1 MNFEHFLSK
10 RILSARP
17 HKNSIS
23 APIIKIG
30 VLAIAIGMIVMIIS
44 VGVGFGMQ
52 KEIKNKI
59 SSFESHISIQSFN
72 NVINEN
78 SLNPISPDEKFIDF
92 LNKLPEIKNIE
103 RIISRFGI
111 VRTTENF
118 DGVFFK
124 GIEKSYDFSK
134 ITDYITEGSV
144 PEFSNNFSNEV
155 LISRSLA
162 DKLNLKLDDSF
173 QMLFSKSD
181 NPSPSI
187 IKLVVVGIFNSGF
200 EELDSKFIFGDIKQI
215 RRITKWEDDQISSLE
230 IQLNDQKNLD
240 QISENIYLNSPPDF
254 DVVTIKEK
262 YYTVFEWIELFDK
275 NIYAIIFIM
284 ILVASVNII
293 SVLVVL
299 ILERTNMI
307 GILKALGLPN
317 ISIQKFFI
325 YTSSYLILAGIII
338 GNVVGLLILFIQY
351 NFKIV
356 SLDPKI
362 YYVDSVPVFIEFSQI
377 ISLNVIVFF
386 LCVISIF
393 APSMLISKVNTKDS
407 IKFN

>member
-1 MNFEHFLSK
+1 
-10 RILSARP
+10 
-17 HKNSIS
+17 
-23 APIIKIG
+23 
-30 VLAIAIGMIVMIIS
+30 MIVMIIS

-92 LNKLPEIKNIE
+92 LNKIPEIKNIE

-111 VRTTENF
+111 VRTTDNF

-144 PEFSNNFSNEV
+144 PEFSKNFSNEV

>member
-1 MNFEHFLSK
+1 
-10 RILSARP
+10 
-17 HKNSIS
+17 
-23 APIIKIG
+23 
-30 VLAIAIGMIVMIIS
+30 MIVMIIS

-181 NPSPSI
+181 NQSPSI

-393 APSMLISKVNTKDS
+393 APSMLISKVNPKDS

>member
-1 MNFEHFLSK
+1 
-10 RILSARP
+10 
-17 HKNSIS
+17 
-23 APIIKIG
+23 
-30 VLAIAIGMIVMIIS
+30 MIIS

-393 APSMLISKVNTKDS
+393 APSMLISKVNPKDS

>member
-1 MNFEHFLSK
+1 
-10 RILSARP
+10 
-17 HKNSIS
+17 
-23 APIIKIG
+23 
-30 VLAIAIGMIVMIIS
+30 MIVMIIS

-393 APSMLISKVNTKDS
+393 APSMLISKVNPKDS

>member
-1 MNFEHFLSK
+1 
-10 RILSARP
+10 
-17 HKNSIS
+17 
-23 APIIKIG
+23 
-30 VLAIAIGMIVMIIS
+30 MIVMIIS

-134 ITDYITEGSV
+134 ITHYITEGSV
-144 PEFSNNFSNEV
+144 PEFSKNFSNEV

-393 APSMLISKVNTKDS
+393 APSMLISKVNPKDS

>member
-1 MNFEHFLSK
+1 
-10 RILSARP
+10 
-17 HKNSIS
+17 
-23 APIIKIG
+23 
-30 VLAIAIGMIVMIIS
+30 MIVMIIS

-215 RRITKWEDDQISSLE
+215 RRIAKWEDDQISSLE

-393 APSMLISKVNTKDS
+393 APSMLISKVNPKDS